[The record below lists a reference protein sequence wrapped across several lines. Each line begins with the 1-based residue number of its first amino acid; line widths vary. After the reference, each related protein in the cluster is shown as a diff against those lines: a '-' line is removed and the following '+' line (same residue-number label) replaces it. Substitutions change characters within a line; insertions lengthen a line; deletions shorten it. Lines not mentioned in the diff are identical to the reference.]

1 MAVDRFL
8 TWQFYTYNIFFKA
21 LASKG
26 IVSAGSVRHLL
37 NFEKLIEKEGHTYR
51 VSLFNH
57 TKILGS

>member
-8 TWQFYTYNIFFKA
+8 TRQFYTYNIFFKA

-37 NFEKLIEKEGHTYR
+37 KFFIEKTEWKTLAI
-51 VSLFNH
+51 LFNH